1 MTDTNENP
9 IRDIVNLIHDKKRA
23 DALDKINDIL
33 NSKASEALDTYKKVV
48 ANTYFD
54 EPVGDPEEQ

>member
-9 IRDIVNLIHDKKRA
+9 IGDIVNLIHDKKRA